1 LNAFLTIFGKPRYL
15 GVVDLPESAAPLK
28 NRWIFVQTSRG
39 EELALVIGPLTSE
52 QIERYRTQRR
62 IEDREN
68 ATPRGNE
75 QGLEEITFVA
85 DATDTAL
92 ALREEHQA
100 EETHV
105 LVTARQLLREHNLSM
120 KLVDVEYLLDKKK
133 LFLYFTSEQRVDF
146 RAYVRDLA
154 KEFKTR
160 IELRQIG
167 VRDEAKVLG
176 GISPCGLPCCCSSWL
191 NGFSPICIRMVKE
204 QNLALNPTK
213 ISGICGRLMCCMAY
227 EHATYRELW
236 EHLPNP
242 GSKIRAPQTTYIVT
256 GVDIKAR
263 AVRICG
269 QGIREFEVPVDDF
282 PAFKECVLR
291 GNEWITEDSP
301 SQEASRVPHTF
312 PENAKHQRFT
322 RASTSSTEEK
332 PHSVKERTSSERG
345 TASPSPMP
353 EEKEPKRGK
362 TSFSGGTESSDSI
375 PEKPKKTRRRR
386 KKNASAKQ
394 EEGKER
400 VISPRTQQE
409 EKSAPLEENKNP
421 ARPTAGKRHADSVEH
436 SPRTSREEQALKR
449 TPPDGEGEQK
459 QKTRRRRRPKRKPQ
473 QIASSPSEENRSAEK
488 PNRTTVDATSKG

>member
-28 NRWIFVQTSRG
+28 NRWIFAQTSRG

-62 IEDREN
+62 MEDREN

-75 QGLEEITFVA
+75 QGLEEIIFVS

-92 ALREEHQA
+92 ELREEHQA
-100 EETHV
+100 EEAHV
-105 LVTARQLLREHNLSM
+105 LATARQLLREHNLSM

-191 NGFSPICIRMVKE
+191 SGFSPICIRMVKE

-263 AVRICG
+263 AVRIYG

-291 GNEWITEDSP
+291 GDEWILEDAP
-301 SQEASRVPHTF
+301 GQEAPRVSHTSS
-312 PENAKHQRFT
+312 ENAKHQRSA

-332 PHSVKERTSSERG
+332 PHVAKERTSSERG
-345 TASPSPMP
+345 TTSPLASIP
-353 EEKEPKRGK
+353 EAKEPKREK
-362 TSFSGGTESSDSI
+362 TSFPGDTESSDSI
-375 PEKPKKTRRRR
+375 LEKPKKTRRRR
-386 KKNASAKQ
+386 KRNASAKQ

-400 VISPRTQQE
+400 VTSPRTQQE
-409 EKSAPLEENKNP
+409 ERPAPLEENKNS
-421 ARPTAGKRHADSVEH
+421 ARPSEGKRHADSAGH

-459 QKTRRRRRPKRKPQ
+459 QKTRRRRRPRRKPQ
-473 QIASSPSEENRSAEK
+473 ASSSSSEENRSAEK
-488 PNRTTVDATSKG
+488 PDRTTVDATSKG